1 MDYFIIMHSLRE
13 LAHNRPIIP
22 MEHFLK
28 QVAWLEAQLP
38 LVRPDEAA
46 PAEPTTTRVKP
57 KPADPQSLV
66 VNPPFSPKLEVV
78 LPSPPLIIISDS
90 LSRETIAPPDSPA
103 REAVDPPDSPIGKAI
118 DLSYSSSREAVALS
132 DSPVFLSDR

>member
-1 MDYFIIMHSLRE
+1 M
-13 LAHNRPIIP
+13 
-22 MEHFLK
+22 
-28 QVAWLEAQLP
+28 
-38 LVRPDEAA
+38 
-46 PAEPTTTRVKP
+46 
-57 KPADPQSLV
+57 
-66 VNPPFSPKLEVV
+66 VNPPSSPELEVV

-132 DSPVFLSDR
+132 DSPVFNYVILL